1 MSNLRRFIKR
11 IRRLSPP
18 SRLVLRYG
26 MAAVAL
32 HASVLAIVVH
42 DTLATNALYAA
53 LYYPPTVEFIYI
65 SFTLVVCGALLF
77 DIVYHQTK

>member
-1 MSNLRRFIKR
+1 MSKLRHFFTLLHH
-11 IRRLSPP
+11 LSPP

-32 HASVLAIVVH
+32 HASILAIVVH
-42 DTLATNALYAA
+42 DTSATNALYAA
-53 LYYPPTVEFIYI
+53 LYYPPTVEFIYV

-77 DIVYHQTK
+77 DIVHHQTK